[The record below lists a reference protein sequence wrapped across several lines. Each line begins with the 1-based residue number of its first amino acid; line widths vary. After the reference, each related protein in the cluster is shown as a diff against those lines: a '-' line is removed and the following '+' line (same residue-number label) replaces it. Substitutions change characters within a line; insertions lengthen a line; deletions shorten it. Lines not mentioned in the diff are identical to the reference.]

1 MNAKSLEN
9 VEKWKNQLN
18 ENVKL
23 PNEKPLPVILLV
35 NKSDLTEN
43 GLSDGQIKDV
53 CEKCGITQWIRVWL
67 GCGLDFQVSAKTAM
81 NISDSVDKLL
91 DSIVIYDDI
100 WGKEENGS
108 QLLKSLKF
116 RRRRT
121 ARYRKII

>member
-1 MNAKSLEN
+1 MCDNVNAKSLEN

-23 PNEKPLPVILLV
+23 PNDKPLPVILLV

-108 QLLKSLKF
+108 RLLKSL
-116 RRRRT
+116 R
-121 ARYRKII
+121 I

>member
-23 PNEKPLPVILLV
+23 PNDKPLPVILLV

-43 GLSDGQIKDV
+43 GLSDDQIKDV
-53 CEKCGITQWIRVWL
+53 CEKCGIAQWIRVWF
-67 GCGLDFQVSAKTAM
+67 DWAPDMQVSAKTAM

-108 QLLKSLKF
+108 WLQIVF
-116 RRRRT
+116 RT
-121 ARYRKII
+121 